1 VSTPKASSG
10 SGGADT
16 PAAGGEPSR
25 RPPGLRLEQ
34 LLTITDET
42 DEHGRLLLEDSAPE
56 RAIRRAVRAGIAM
69 EATACPYRDTPSRH
83 GGQMNTSAYEALRR
97 DTAEILDGLAW
108 LGEQYRAVLPGERST
123 VQGLSDLSKLGI
135 TIPLVLFH
143 RGRHPVRR
151 HGELPSYVAAIF
163 KASRGMFSA
172 AFDMVAKVGPGPTT
186 AAEVVAFAEEH
197 GHLRRAQTATVCA
210 APTRLIQRTV
220 SVMLTGEG
228 AQPASSRLGELVA
241 FEPLW
246 NAFRVERAFNQN
258 LSRYGYVLDQLTAAG
273 RRTDDPALFDETIRV
288 AGGMGNFGDFTA
300 AFLRYA
306 NQAQAMLNRALER
319 AENAPPMTFTDVLRA
334 L

>member
-1 VSTPKASSG
+1 MSTPKASG
-10 SGGADT
+10 TPGDAD
-16 PAAGGEPSR
+16 ASAGGGEPVR

-34 LLTITDET
+34 LLTVTDET
-42 DEHGRLLLEDSAPE
+42 DEHRRLLLEDSAPE

-69 EATACPYRDTPSRH
+69 DATACPYRDTPSRH
-83 GGQMNTSAYEALRR
+83 GGPMNTSAYEALRR
-97 DTAEILDGLAW
+97 DTTQILDGLAW
-108 LGEQYRAVLPGERST
+108 LGEQYRAQEPDQHAT
-123 VQGLSDLSKLGI
+123 VQGLADLSKLGI

-143 RGRHPVRR
+143 RGRDPVRR
-151 HGELPSYVAAIF
+151 HGELPSYIAAIF

-172 AFDMVAKVGPGPTT
+172 AFDMVAKAGPGPTT

-228 AQPASSRLGELVA
+228 ADPASSQLSELVA
-241 FEPLW
+241 FDRLW
-246 NAFRVERAFNQN
+246 KAFRLERAFNQN
-258 LSRYGYVLDQLTAAG
+258 LSSYGYVLERLTAAG
-273 RRTDDPALFDETIRV
+273 WRTDDPALFDETVRV
-288 AGGMGNFGDFTA
+288 AGGTGTFGDLTD

-306 NQAQAMLNRALER
+306 NQAQALLNRALER